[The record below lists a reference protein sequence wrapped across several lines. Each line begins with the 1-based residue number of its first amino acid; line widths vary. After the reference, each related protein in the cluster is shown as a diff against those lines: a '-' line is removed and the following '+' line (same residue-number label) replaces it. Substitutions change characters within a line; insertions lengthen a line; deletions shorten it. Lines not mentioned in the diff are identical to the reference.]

1 MFASNLNKAK
11 NGRFVSTTPWLYTAE
26 HRRQRFKARVS
37 TRSAKSTLIINSS
50 KLRKITHQNSIR
62 GNLNLPYKPLESIL
76 SRADLEKALHAD
88 IIIHHYY
95 PSPLHHNHH
104 QHPHHY
110 HYHNH
115 QRQLQQKQKHHHHQY
130 HLKYHHINIFTIIT
144 ITIIII
150 IITKPFSSSSSSS
163 SSSSLLQLFGTKT
176 CWKRGGVYVRFG
188 GTPLLFYFTQ
198 LPTGHLTITCA
209 RGTALLKRG

>member
-115 QRQLQQKQKHHHHQY
+115 QRQLQQKHHHHQY

-150 IITKPFSSSSSSS
+150 INCLEHKHVEKEVEYMSDSVGHHCCFISHN
-163 SSSSLLQLFGTKT
+163 
-176 CWKRGGVYVRFG
+176 Y
-188 GTPLLFYFTQ
+188 TPGIWPSHVL
-198 LPTGHLTITCA
+198 GERRC
-209 RGTALLKRG
+209 